1 MSKKTAEEMES
12 TFSLVVLKNS
22 YLADTGSGKTISE
35 QVFASGSLLY
45 RSAKEEIIMLSNH
58 KKAWSDTYFY
68 AQKILSEKTT
78 DCIIPTIWHAVGK
91 GKTTETIKKKKKS
104 VVAQAL
110 GGEKDGW
117 IRGAER
123 NSQDSETILYIIIK
137 VNTWHKAHVKI
148 WRVC

>member
-91 GKTTETIKKKKKS
+91 GKTTETIKKKKN
-104 VVAQAL
+104 QWL
-110 GGEKDGW
+110 PRPWE
-117 IRGAER
+117 ER
-123 NSQDSETILYIIIK
+123 RMDE
-137 VNTWHKAHVKI
+137 
-148 WRVC
+148 